1 MKYLYI
7 DEDNNIFTGGEPTV
21 ADLNATD
28 NGYRQIIRCN
38 DGKFEEYNP
47 ETKSFEEI
55 VRGTLMIIEGITFHT
70 VKEPE

>member
-21 ADLNATD
+21 ADIYASY
-28 NGYRQIIRCN
+28 NGYLQILRCN

-47 ETKSFEEI
+47 ETESFEEL
-55 VRGTLMIIEGITFHT
+55 VSGTLTTIDGITFHT
-70 VKEPE
+70 IKEPE